1 MFALKNG
8 IITLNK
14 ILKICIRVSL
24 IKRRVDFISIK
35 KFKFY
40 TKETTKYL
48 NIVLIA
54 IGFIISIIL
63 IKYKPMYEVKISG
76 ESIGY
81 IENKQAINETIK
93 NNIEDL
99 NQANIENIELTKK
112 PEYEFKLVEK
122 SQEENDDEIIVA
134 LQKELEIT
142 YKYYEIASKDEVIEN
157 VEDKETAEKLVNEI
171 KELSDSEIN
180 LTINEKTTNA
190 LEEVQID
197 ELEVAKANTIEKLNI
212 DTTEEISN
220 INGIKI
226 ATLPVTGTISS
237 RYGVSSKIRVSTH
250 TGLDIATT
258 TGTPIKVVADG
269 TVTFAAYS
277 GSYGYLVKV
286 DHGNGVETWY
296 GHTSKMI
303 VKAGQE
309 VKSGDTIALVG
320 STGNSTGPHLHFEVR
335 INGEHV
341 NPQKYLYK

>member
-1 MFALKNG
+1 M
-8 IITLNK
+8 
-14 ILKICIRVSL
+14 
-24 IKRRVDFISIK
+24 DFISIK

-112 PEYEFKLVEK
+112 PEYELKLVEK

-258 TGTPIKVVADG
+258 KGTPIKVVADG

-296 GHTSKMI
+296 GHTSKML

>member
-1 MFALKNG
+1 M
-8 IITLNK
+8 
-14 ILKICIRVSL
+14 
-24 IKRRVDFISIK
+24 DFISIK

-48 NIVLIA
+48 NIALIA

-112 PEYEFKLVEK
+112 PEYELKLVEK

-142 YKYYEIASKDEVIEN
+142 YKYYEIASKDEVVEN

-171 KELSDSEIN
+171 KKLSDNEIN

-250 TGLDIATT
+250 TGLDIATA

-277 GSYGYLVKV
+277 GSYGYLVKI

-296 GHTSKMI
+296 GHTSKML